1 MIDRSFLKESGFDL
15 VILLELG
22 DGGNMPDILLGD
34 VLIIEVEILEQSGF
48 QMRLDFL
55 SF

>member
-1 MIDRSFLKESGFDL
+1 MGVTCDL

-22 DGGNMPDILLGD
+22 DGGNMPEILLGD
-34 VLIIEVEILEQSGF
+34 VLIIKVEILEQGGF
-48 QMRLDFL
+48 QMWLDFL